1 MHRKI
6 QQYCKKTVEDNDFV
20 TYNLVTQILA
30 DVEHHSEDILKY
42 LEINI
47 ISPLLHC
54 NLFDKII
61 RFLCTLHSF

>member
-1 MHRKI
+1 MQRKI
-6 QQYCKKTVEDNDFV
+6 PQYCKKTVEDNDFV

-47 ISPLLHC
+47 ISP
-54 NLFDKII
+54 II
-61 RFLCTLHSF
+61 TL

>member
-1 MHRKI
+1 MQRKI

-30 DVEHHSEDILKY
+30 DVEHHSEDILNY

-47 ISPLLHC
+47 ISPYYYIVIYSI
-54 NLFDKII
+54 K
-61 RFLCTLHSF
+61 

>member
-1 MHRKI
+1 MQRKI

-47 ISPLLHC
+47 ISPYYYIVIYSI
-54 NLFDKII
+54 K
-61 RFLCTLHSF
+61 